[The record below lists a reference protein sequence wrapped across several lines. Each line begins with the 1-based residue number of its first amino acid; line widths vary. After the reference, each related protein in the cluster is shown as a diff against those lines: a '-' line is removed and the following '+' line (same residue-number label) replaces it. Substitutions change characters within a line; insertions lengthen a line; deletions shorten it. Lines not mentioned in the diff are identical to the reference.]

1 MRITWD
7 NAPESVFYNLWERL
21 ACSSPSF
28 FLRYQLTYI
37 FICRPLLHLGHM
49 IEVWSWESKQRRVV
63 SLGLTSTNFPCT
75 MPFFFTC
82 YLGMVC
88 QSSFGNDRSKRAER
102 LSAWVTSNLL
112 MHPSDHWHGFLDF
125 MWAWNKNKLL
135 CYAAVMGFI
144 YYNIHCF
151 FNHYNSLG
159 YSNFDLGS
167 IAFVL

>member
-1 MRITWD
+1 
-7 NAPESVFYNLWERL
+7 
-21 ACSSPSF
+21 
-28 FLRYQLTYI
+28 
-37 FICRPLLHLGHM
+37 M

-159 YSNFDLGS
+159 YSNFDLDPLPLFCRLVS
-167 IAFVL
+167 SCWFLDLICKYCVFFVLIKSICMLIQIPAAGPWYWDTS